1 MPGRR
6 NTLAAAPSARQ
17 LRAMQFIHPR
27 LPKRIDRW
35 RSPALGLDMPIVT
48 YGHAGQPVLLF
59 PTAAA
64 DFLENE
70 RFFLV
75 KAVEP
80 LIAAGRLRLFSID
93 SINKLAWMDRAMPVR
108 EQGRRQALYSRY
120 VEDEVVPFIRHLC
133 GDAGARAITTGA
145 SFGCFHAANAFF
157 RRPDLFGGVIGMS
170 GFYDLAPAYFKGYT
184 DDNCYFNN
192 PKWYVA
198 NTEGGVLDTLRHH
211 SRIVLVA
218 GQGSYEAPDATR
230 TFHDLLDKKGIP
242 HIFDLW
248 GHDVNHDWP
257 WWRKM
262 LPHYLQRVGV

>member
-1 MPGRR
+1 M
-6 NTLAAAPSARQ
+6 AP
-17 LRAMQFIHPR
+17 HYVDPR
-27 LPKRIDRW
+27 IPKRIERW
-35 RSPALGLDMPIVT
+35 RSPTLGLEMPIVS
-48 YGHAGQPVLLF
+48 YGWAGTPVLLF

-70 RFFLV
+70 RFWLV

-80 LIAAGRLRLFSID
+80 HLFAGRIRLFSID
-93 SINKLAWMDRAMPVR
+93 SINRLAWMDRTIPVP
-108 EQGRRQALYSRY
+108 EQARRQALYARY
-120 VEDEVVPFIRHLC
+120 VEDEVVPFIRHVA
-133 GDAGARAITTGA
+133 GDGGARAITTGA

-170 GFYDLAPAYFKGYT
+170 GFYDLAPGYLNGYS

-192 PKWYVA
+192 PMWYVP
-198 NTEGGVLDTLRHH
+198 NVGGHQLDLLRHH
-211 SRIVLVA
+211 SRIVLVT
-218 GQGSYEAPDATR
+218 GQGAWEVPDKTR
-230 TFHDLLDKKGIP
+230 HFHDVLDAKGIP

-262 LPHYLQRVGV
+262 LPHYLDRIGA

>member
-1 MPGRR
+1 MSPQFVD
-6 NTLAAAPSARQ
+6 PS
-17 LRAMQFIHPR
+17 

-35 RSPALGLDMPIVT
+35 RSPALGLEMPIVS
-48 YGHAGQPVLLF
+48 YGWRGQPVLLF

-70 RFFLV
+70 RFWLV
-75 KAVEP
+75 KAIEP
-80 LIAAGRLRLFSID
+80 LLQQGRIRVFSID
-93 SINKLAWMDRAMPVR
+93 SINRLAWMDRSLPVR
-108 EQGRRQALYSRY
+108 ESGRRQALYSRY
-120 VEDEVVPFIRHLC
+120 VEDEVVPYIRHAV
-133 GDAGARAITTGA
+133 GDGGARAITTGA

-170 GFYDLAPAYFKGYT
+170 GFYDLAPSYLKGYS

-192 PKWYVA
+192 PMWYVA
-198 NTEGGVLDTLRHH
+198 NLEGPGLDALRHH
-211 SRIVLVA
+211 SRIALVA
-218 GQGSYEAPDATR
+218 GQGAYEAPDATR
-230 TFHDLLDKKGIP
+230 AFHDLLDRKGIG

-262 LPHYLQRVGV
+262 LPHYLERIGC

>member
-1 MPGRR
+1 MSP
-6 NTLAAAPSARQ
+6 
-17 LRAMQFIHPR
+17 QFVDPHLPR
-27 LPKRIDRW
+27 RIDRW
-35 RSPALGLDMPIVT
+35 RSPALGLEMPIVS
-48 YGHAGQPVLLF
+48 YGWRGQPVLLF

-70 RFFLV
+70 RFWLI

-80 LIAAGRLRLFSID
+80 LLQQGRIRIFSID
-93 SINKLAWMDRAMPVR
+93 SINRLAWMDRGLPVR
-108 EQGRRQALYSRY
+108 ESARRQALYSRY
-120 VEDEVVPFIRHLC
+120 VEDEVVPFIRHIC
-133 GDAGARAITTGA
+133 GDGGARALTTGA

-170 GFYDLAPAYFKGYT
+170 GFFDLSPSYFHGYS

-192 PKWYVA
+192 PMWYVA
-198 NTEGGVLDTLRHH
+198 NVEGWTLDQLRHH
-211 SRIVLVA
+211 SRIAIVS
-218 GQGSYEAPDATR
+218 GQGAYERPDYAR
-230 TFHDLLDKKGIP
+230 EFHDLLDRKGIG

-262 LPHYLQRVGV
+262 LPHYLERLGC